1 MRELRPQSLESFEI
15 FRFSDIGPEAL
26 GAFESHRDSL
36 SELVLTQLKP
46 EATLALPLL
55 KGCTNLVYLS
65 LSERFPPGAIPH
77 PGDEDLVLQIVAW
90 MKQCKNLRTISFTR
104 FRNSFA
110 IATPLLLDNT
120 IPLTRLEI
128 EGDPM
133 QDCMEF
139 YRALAH
145 KTSLKALSLAGDAD
159 EQGVDAA
166 ELLLA
171 SLCKLVNLEDLCIK
185 DASDFFG
192 NEAIMELARSLP
204 KLESL
209 WSSGFVF
216 GDAIWNDIASLKSLR
231 KLEFYALTEFTA
243 QGIYNF
249 ISKLGPGNKG
259 FFLGILME
267 DPEYNLL
274 PDEVSNIR
282 EMLLEKL
289 DGKFEFSLV
298 GGTIEWT
305 SI

>member
-1 MRELRPQSLESFEI
+1 M
-15 FRFSDIGPEAL
+15 
-26 GAFESHRDSL
+26 
-36 SELVLTQLKP
+36 LTQLKP
-46 EATLALPLL
+46 EATVALPLL
-55 KGCTNLVYLS
+55 KGCTNLGYLS
-65 LSERFPPGAIPH
+65 LQEYSAPPAIPQ
-77 PGDEDLVLQIVAW
+77 PGNEDLVINMVAW
-90 MKQCKNLRTISFTR
+90 VKQCKNLRVISLNR

-120 IPLTRLEI
+120 IPLTRLDI

-139 YRALAH
+139 YRALAF
-145 KTSLKALSLAGDAD
+145 KTSLRALSLAGDAD
-159 EQGVDAA
+159 EQGMEAA

-171 SLCKLVNLEDLCIK
+171 SLCRLVNLEELSLK

-216 GDAIWNDIASLKSLR
+216 GDAIWDDIASLKSLR

-249 ISKLGPGNKG
+249 ISKLGPGNNG
-259 FFLGILME
+259 FSLSILME

-274 PDEVSNIR
+274 PDEISRIR
-282 EMLLEKL
+282 EMLMEKL
-289 DGKFEFSLV
+289 DGRFEFALV
-298 GGTIEWT
+298 GGTRMC
-305 SI
+305 

>member
-1 MRELRPQSLESFEI
+1 M
-15 FRFSDIGPEAL
+15 
-26 GAFESHRDSL
+26 
-36 SELVLTQLKP
+36 LTQLKP

-65 LSERFPPGAIPH
+65 LQEYSAPPEVPH
-77 PGDEDLVLQIVAW
+77 PGNQDLILNIVAW
-90 MKQCKNLRTISFTR
+90 VKQCKNLRAISFNQ

-139 YRALAH
+139 YRALAY
-145 KTSLKALSLAGDAD
+145 KTSLRALWLAGDQD
-159 EQGVDAA
+159 EQGLDAA

-171 SLCKLVNLEDLCIK
+171 SLCKLVNLEDLRLK
-185 DASDFFG
+185 DLSDFFG
-192 NEAIMELARSLP
+192 NEAIMELAQSLP
-204 KLESL
+204 KLECL
-209 WSSGFVF
+209 WSSGFMF
-216 GDAIWNDIASLKSLR
+216 SDAIWDDIASLKSLQ

-259 FFLGILME
+259 FSLSILME

-274 PDEVSNIR
+274 PDEILRIR
-282 EMLLEKL
+282 EMLMEKL
-289 DGKFEFSLV
+289 DGEFEFSLI
-298 GGTIEWT
+298 GGTKSGPVSRKYSSSLLIDELRF
-305 SI
+305 

>member
-15 FRFSDIGPEAL
+15 FRYSDIGSEAL
-26 GAFESHRDSL
+26 GAFESHRESL
-36 SELVLTQLKP
+36 SKLVLTQLKP

-65 LSERFPPGAIPH
+65 LSEKFAPAAIPH
-77 PGDEDLVLQIVAW
+77 PDDEDLILNIVAW
-90 MKQCKNLRTISFTR
+90 VKQCKNLHAISFTR

-139 YRALAH
+139 YRALAF

-159 EQGVDAA
+159 EQGIDVA

-209 WSSGFVF
+209 WSSGFGF
-216 GDAIWNDIASLKSLR
+216 GDAIWDDIASLKSLR

-243 QGIYNF
+243 QGIYKF

-274 PDEVSNIR
+274 PDEVSHIR
-282 EMLLEKL
+282 EMLMEKL

-298 GGTIEWT
+298 GGKNEST

>member
-15 FRFSDIGPEAL
+15 FRYSDIGPEAL
-26 GAFESHRDSL
+26 GAFESHRESL
-36 SELVLTQLKP
+36 SKLVLTQLKP

-65 LSERFPPGAIPH
+65 LSEKFAPAAISH
-77 PGDEDLVLQIVAW
+77 PGDEDLILNIVAW
-90 MKQCKNLRTISFTR
+90 VKQCKNLHAISLTR

-110 IATPLLLDNT
+110 IATPLLLDKT

-139 YRALAH
+139 YRALAF

-159 EQGVDAA
+159 EQGIDVA

-192 NEAIMELARSLP
+192 NEAIMELARSLS

-209 WSSGFVF
+209 WSSGFGF
-216 GDAIWNDIASLKSLR
+216 GDAIWDDIASLKSLR

-274 PDEVSNIR
+274 PDEVSHIR
-282 EMLLEKL
+282 ELLMEKL

-298 GGTIEWT
+298 GGKHEWT